1 MRALPAPAVA
11 SSRHKSD
18 WDEPDSVGP
27 DRPPSPV
34 PAAPPARSLPSVLR
48 QFCVSFCSSSSAP
61 SVATER
67 LRIQLVNRS
76 QIRAP
81 LHTGNALNGT
91 ISLNNIDASID
102 VLSSS
107 SNHSTKAQFINT
119 EVLMQKQF
127 EAIKWILPNF
137 IT

>member
-76 QIRAP
+76 QIRGP
-81 LHTGNALNGT
+81 LHSDPVQPTLLFQNTYALH
-91 ISLNNIDASID
+91 IDC
-102 VLSSS
+102 
-107 SNHSTKAQFINT
+107 INSF
-119 EVLMQKQF
+119 V
-127 EAIKWILPNF
+127 
-137 IT
+137 

>member
-76 QIRAP
+76 QIRGP
-81 LHTGNALNGT
+81 LHRSLHQTRVSNAMALHLLCVR
-91 ISLNNIDASID
+91 I
-102 VLSSS
+102 
-107 SNHSTKAQFINT
+107 
-119 EVLMQKQF
+119 
-127 EAIKWILPNF
+127 
-137 IT
+137 

>member
-76 QIRAP
+76 QIRGP
-81 LHTGNALNGT
+81 LHCSSPFKPLDILVHATSNLKIKYSHNNKNYRWFCRLILLNRVK
-91 ISLNNIDASID
+91 SWRC
-102 VLSSS
+102 
-107 SNHSTKAQFINT
+107 QIN
-119 EVLMQKQF
+119 
-127 EAIKWILPNF
+127 
-137 IT
+137 